1 MNTPGKASILI
12 IDDEPQFRKLFVEK
26 VAKLPYT
33 VIEGQDGDEGL
44 RLFQEHQPDLV
55 ITDLVM
61 PKKEGI
67 ETIIELKKTTPD
79 VKIIAISGGGRNT
92 PGSYLDMAKHMGAEH
107 VFAKPVDWKKM
118 LAAIQE
124 MVQR

>member
-1 MNTPGKASILI
+1 MNSSGKISILI
-12 IDDEPQFRKLFVEK
+12 IDDEPQFRSLFIEKL
-26 VAKLPYT
+26 AKFPYT
-33 VIEGQDGDEGL
+33 VLEAENGDEGL
-44 RLFQEHQPDLV
+44 RRFQENKPDLV
-55 ITDLVM
+55 VTDLVM

-67 ETIIELKKTTPD
+67 ETIIELKKTTPG

-92 PGSYLDMAKHMGAEH
+92 PGSYLDMAKRMGAAH
-107 VFAKPVDWKKM
+107 VFAKPVDWEKM

>member
-1 MNTPGKASILI
+1 MSSSGKISILI
-12 IDDEPQFRKLFVEK
+12 IDDEPQFRRLFIKKL
-26 VAKLPYT
+26 AKLPYT
-33 VIEGQDGDEGL
+33 VIEAENGDEGL
-44 RLFQEHQPDLV
+44 KRFLENKPNLV

-67 ETIIELKKTTPD
+67 ETIIELKKTTPG

-92 PGSYLDMAKHMGAEH
+92 PGSYLDIAKQLGAAH
-107 VFAKPVDWKKM
+107 VFTKPVDWEKM